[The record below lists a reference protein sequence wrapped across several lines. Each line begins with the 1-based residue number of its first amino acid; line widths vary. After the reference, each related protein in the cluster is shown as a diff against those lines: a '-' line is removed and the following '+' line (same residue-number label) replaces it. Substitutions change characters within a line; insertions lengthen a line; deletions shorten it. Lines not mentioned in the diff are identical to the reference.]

1 MYDGACEGASDPFNG
16 LDLRHDQLAQL
27 VDIAG
32 LGPHDH
38 VIGAGDI
45 FGIDHTIDVDDL
57 AGYVGSLADFSLDQN
72 IGLNDHEHSP
82 ALLVEYAVQPTR
94 PDRLC
99 GTPFGRQ
106 EMIASTLAELGEF
119 ELIDLLSQ
127 IFPQGEHVFLGPGDD
142 AALVRTPRGHVV
154 VAADMS
160 VQGRH
165 FKTEWAPAR
174 SIGRKA
180 TAANLSD
187 INAMG
192 GRAHSLT
199 VSLGM
204 PPESETK
211 WILEL
216 ASGIAEE
223 AALVGASVVG
233 GDVTRSDEVII
244 AISVL
249 GTCDQAPVRRNGA
262 QPGDVLALA
271 GRQGWAAAGLA
282 VLQRGFNS
290 PRALV
295 EAYQCPQVP
304 YWAGPAAA
312 QAGATAMLDVSD
324 GLVADARHIA
334 KSSGVDL
341 EIQTDNLAVAE
352 PMQAVSA
359 AIGSDPIDFILS
371 GGDDYCLLATFP
383 AQAARP
389 EGFTVIGSVVE
400 MAGEHPEVRV
410 DEVAYEGT
418 GGHRHF

>member
-1 MYDGACEGASDPFNG
+1 MYDGACEGASDPING

-27 VDIAG
+27 VYIAG
-32 LGPHDH
+32 LGPHNH

-45 FGIDHTIDVDDL
+45 LGIDHAFYVDDRV
-57 AGYVGSLADFSLDQN
+57 GYVGSLAHFSLDQD
-72 IGLNDHEHSP
+72 ISLNDHEHSP
-82 ALLVEYAVQPTR
+82 AWLVEYAVQPTR
-94 PDRLC
+94 PDRLS
-99 GTPFGRQ
+99 GTTFGRH
-106 EMIASTLAELGEF
+106 EMIPSTLAELGEF
-119 ELIDLLSQ
+119 ELIDLLMP
-127 IFPQGEHVFLGPGDD
+127 IFPQGDHVFLGPGDD

-154 VAADMS
+154 VSADLS

-199 VSLGM
+199 VSLGA
-204 PPESETK
+204 PPTTQTK

-233 GDVTRSDEVII
+233 GDVTRADEII
-244 AISVL
+244 ISISVL
-249 GTCDQAPVRRNGA
+249 GTCDQAPVRRSGA
-262 QPGDVLALA
+262 NVGDVLALA

-304 YWAGPAAA
+304 YTAGPVAA
-312 QAGATAMLDVSD
+312 QAGATSMLDVSD

-334 KSSGVDL
+334 TASGVDL
-341 EIQTDNLAVAE
+341 EIQTESFELAE

-383 AQAARP
+383 SQTACP

-400 MAGEHPEVRV
+400 LAGEQPEVRV
-410 DEVAYEGT
+410 DGLPYEGS